1 MDLAEIIEEIFNLK
15 ASEQKDEISFSS
27 LEEWDSMTHMLFIT
41 RVEENFSIELTGD
54 EIAETQSI
62 GDLKSVLTR
71 KNVAI

>member
-62 GDLKSVLTR
+62 GDLKSVLAR